1 MFGASYSVYYAFM
14 TVLVFEQLNAKCTA
28 RMRSSCEH
36 VSIFPC
42 VFWPLV
48 LHFSLLF
55 PFFCIFSLFSF
66 YSRVRF
72 SSELPFCVLR
82 FPLSSSCSFFFF
94 GSSMVD
100 YSAIRVDCPSIAFF
114 FAHLGCLLE
123 SVEGECLERVSV
135 FIGEDY
141 PHSFVL
147 SSLFPLVSHPAEV
160 ARLLKMFEVRFSDL
174 EMRLSSSNDC
184 VILEATSIS
193 TLYKAWNILYS
204 LTGKDKQ

>member
-1 MFGASYSVYYAFM
+1 MHSDDHKFLTHQLPPCLNFHLLDEIRTNLFGASYSVYYAFM
-14 TVLVFEQLNAKCTA
+14 TVLVFEQLNATCTA

-48 LHFSLLF
+48 LHISLLF

-100 YSAIRVDCPSIAFF
+100 YYAIKVDCPSIAF
-114 FAHLGCLLE
+114 LL
-123 SVEGECLERVSV
+123 
-135 FIGEDY
+135 I
-141 PHSFVL
+141 
-147 SSLFPLVSHPAEV
+147 
-160 ARLLKMFEVRFSDL
+160 
-174 EMRLSSSNDC
+174 
-184 VILEATSIS
+184 
-193 TLYKAWNILYS
+193 
-204 LTGKDKQ
+204 